1 MQVDKGHFLVAYFGG
16 SCEGEPD
23 VKIWL
28 QTFKVVSYTISQFY
42 FMNKSYISF
51 IHYALLISFL
61 EVKVLLFSWL

>member
-16 SCEGEPD
+16 SCEGAPD

-42 FMNKSYISF
+42 FMNKSCISF
-51 IHYALLISFL
+51 IHYAL
-61 EVKVLLFSWL
+61 